1 MMSFEKAMVST
12 TVDKLIKGEDYREEV
27 VSAINVS
34 FLEFTLGFF
43 KKIVDAKFQNKDI
56 SIDWYKDNFI
66 TKYGISPD
74 EAVINSGL
82 NRKTVTN
89 MYNSSKKEIMLNA
102 AENNYDY
109 LYKMLTELEDDINND
124 ISIIIKISYNNIS
137 VELSLAESLIV
148 INTLATKK

>member
-89 MYNSSKKEIMLNA
+89 MYNSSKMQKVII
-102 AENNYDY
+102 
-109 LYKMLTELEDDINND
+109 YKYQQI
-124 ISIIIKISYNNIS
+124 Y
-137 VELSLAESLIV
+137 
-148 INTLATKK
+148 